1 MVSLLDASFGCVDGA
16 AFDAAKDGKEV
27 SRVLRPCSETHMA
40 RSYGLSPGCAFLA
53 IPEVLTKL
61 AFDLHDIEDQLYSI
75 VFKEPLESVE
85 WPKLEA
91 E

>member
-1 MVSLLDASFGCVDGA
+1 
-16 AFDAAKDGKEV
+16 
-27 SRVLRPCSETHMA
+27 MA
-40 RSYGLSPGCAFLA
+40 RSYGLSPGCAFS
-53 IPEVLTKL
+53 PHRQFSKF
-61 AFDLHDIEDQLYSI
+61 AFDLHDIADQLYSI